1 MFAFNK
7 ILIFNMETFIGYLAA
22 GCTTIAFLPQDIKVY
37 KTKHTKDISFLMF
50 LLLNV
55 GLVLWLTYG
64 LMIESIPIILANA
77 LTIVMSVYIL
87 TIKIKNDIILVEK
100 RI

>member
-22 GCTTIAFLPQDIKVY
+22 VCTTIAFLPQAIKVY
-37 KTKHTKDISFLMF
+37 KTKHTRDISFLMF

-87 TIKIKNDIILVEK
+87 TIKIKNDILLVEK
-100 RI
+100 RS